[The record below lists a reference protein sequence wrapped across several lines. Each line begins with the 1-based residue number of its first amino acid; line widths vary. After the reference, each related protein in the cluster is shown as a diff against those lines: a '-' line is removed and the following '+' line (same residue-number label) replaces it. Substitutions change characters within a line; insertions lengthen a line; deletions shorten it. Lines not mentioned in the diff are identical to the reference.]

1 MNGAHSDWM
10 EELEEILDEHISE
23 KLGKIRK
30 DVLKDMGPIGLLM
43 HTRLNRISSSTF
55 IETTSLTDEE
65 KEIIDSPEQLRMHPI
80 PNNRGNFIWFLCN
93 RMINIISSL
102 KKFGT
107 I

>member
-65 KEIIDSPEQLRMHPI
+65 KERKRLEIENL
-80 PNNRGNFIWFLCN
+80 L
-93 RMINIISSL
+93 ISTS
-102 KKFGT
+102 FDT
-107 I
+107 